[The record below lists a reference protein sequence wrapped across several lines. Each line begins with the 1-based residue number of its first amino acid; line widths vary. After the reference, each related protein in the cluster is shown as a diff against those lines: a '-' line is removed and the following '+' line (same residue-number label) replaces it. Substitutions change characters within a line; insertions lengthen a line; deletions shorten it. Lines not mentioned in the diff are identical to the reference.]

1 MNLEDLNEKQR
12 EAVLYNDGP
21 LLIIAGAGAG
31 KTKTLTTKIAFLIE
45 EKDVSPYNIL
55 AITFTNKAA
64 KEMKDR
70 LFLQIGNDAKKL
82 TVSTFHSFGLK
93 LLRENYERLGYDK
106 NFVIMDSDDSL
117 TVVKKIISSFPD
129 DRVIMLPQDAYY
141 KDQGNISLD
150 ERKLVNYDH
159 PSAFDN
165 ELLKEHI
172 KQLSLG
178 HSVDLPVYSYITY
191 TRQKDSIHIEPGEI
205 IIVEG
210 ILVLEDPILR
220 DLLDIKIFVDAPA
233 DVRFIRRL
241 KRDIMER
248 GRSVDSVIE
257 QYMNVVRPMHMQFV
271 EPSKWYADIIVPE
284 GGQNEVAI
292 DLITTKIRSLLMGI

>member
-1 MNLEDLNEKQR
+1 MKNT
-12 EAVLYNDGP
+12 VIG
-21 LLIIAGAGAG
+21 IAGGTGSG
-31 KTKTLTTKIAFLIE
+31 KT
-45 EKDVSPYNIL
+45 
-55 AITFTNKAA
+55 
-64 KEMKDR
+64 
-70 LFLQIGNDAKKL
+70 
-82 TVSTFHSFGLK
+82 
-93 LLRENYERLGYDK
+93 
-106 NFVIMDSDDSL
+106 

-165 ELLKEHI
+165 ELLIEHI
-172 KQLSLG
+172 KKLSTG
-178 HSVDLPVYSYITY
+178 ISVDLPVSSYITY

-220 DLLDIKIFVDAPA
+220 ELLDIKIFVDAPS

-248 GRSVDSVIE
+248 GRSVDSVID

-284 GGQNEVAI
+284 GGENEVAI

>member
-1 MNLEDLNEKQR
+1 MKNT
-12 EAVLYNDGP
+12 VIG
-21 LLIIAGAGAG
+21 IAGGTGSG
-31 KTKTLTTKIAFLIE
+31 KT
-45 EKDVSPYNIL
+45 
-55 AITFTNKAA
+55 
-64 KEMKDR
+64 
-70 LFLQIGNDAKKL
+70 
-82 TVSTFHSFGLK
+82 
-93 LLRENYERLGYDK
+93 
-106 NFVIMDSDDSL
+106 

-165 ELLKEHI
+165 ELLIEHI
-172 KQLSLG
+172 KKLSTG
-178 HSVDLPVYSYITY
+178 ISVDLPVYSYITY

-210 ILVLEDPILR
+210 ILVLEDPTLR
-220 DLLDIKIFVDAPA
+220 ELLDIKIFVDAPA

-248 GRSVDSVIE
+248 GRSVDSVID

>member
-1 MNLEDLNEKQR
+1 MKHT
-12 EAVLYNDGP
+12 VIG
-21 LLIIAGAGAG
+21 IAGGTGSG
-31 KTKTLTTKIAFLIE
+31 KT
-45 EKDVSPYNIL
+45 
-55 AITFTNKAA
+55 
-64 KEMKDR
+64 
-70 LFLQIGNDAKKL
+70 
-82 TVSTFHSFGLK
+82 
-93 LLRENYERLGYDK
+93 
-106 NFVIMDSDDSL
+106 

>member
-1 MNLEDLNEKQR
+1 MKNTII
-12 EAVLYNDGP
+12 G
-21 LLIIAGAGAG
+21 IAGGTGSG
-31 KTKTLTTKIAFLIE
+31 KT
-45 EKDVSPYNIL
+45 
-55 AITFTNKAA
+55 
-64 KEMKDR
+64 
-70 LFLQIGNDAKKL
+70 
-82 TVSTFHSFGLK
+82 
-93 LLRENYERLGYDK
+93 
-106 NFVIMDSDDSL
+106 
-117 TVVKKIISSFPD
+117 TVVKKIVSSFPN

-165 ELLKEHI
+165 ELLIEHI
-172 KQLSLG
+172 KKLSSG
-178 HSVDLPVYSYITY
+178 ISVDLPVYSYITY
-191 TRQKDSIHIEPGEI
+191 TRQKDSIHIEPSEI

-210 ILVLEDPILR
+210 ILVLEDPMLR
-220 DLLDIKIFVDAPA
+220 ELLDIKIFVDAPA

-248 GRSVDSVIE
+248 GRSVDSVID
-257 QYMNVVRPMHMQFV
+257 QYMNVVRPMHMQYV

-284 GGQNEVAI
+284 GGKNEVAI

>member
-1 MNLEDLNEKQR
+1 MKHT
-12 EAVLYNDGP
+12 VIG
-21 LLIIAGAGAG
+21 IAGGTGSG
-31 KTKTLTTKIAFLIE
+31 KT
-45 EKDVSPYNIL
+45 
-55 AITFTNKAA
+55 
-64 KEMKDR
+64 
-70 LFLQIGNDAKKL
+70 
-82 TVSTFHSFGLK
+82 
-93 LLRENYERLGYDK
+93 
-106 NFVIMDSDDSL
+106 

-210 ILVLEDPILR
+210 MLVLEDPILR

>member
-1 MNLEDLNEKQR
+1 MKNT
-12 EAVLYNDGP
+12 VIG
-21 LLIIAGAGAG
+21 IAGGTGSG
-31 KTKTLTTKIAFLIE
+31 KT
-45 EKDVSPYNIL
+45 
-55 AITFTNKAA
+55 
-64 KEMKDR
+64 
-70 LFLQIGNDAKKL
+70 
-82 TVSTFHSFGLK
+82 
-93 LLRENYERLGYDK
+93 
-106 NFVIMDSDDSL
+106 

-150 ERKLVNYDH
+150 ERKLVNYDL

-165 ELLKEHI
+165 ELLIEHI
-172 KQLSLG
+172 KKLSTG
-178 HSVDLPVYSYITY
+178 ISVDLPVYSYITY

-220 DLLDIKIFVDAPA
+220 ELLDIKIFVDAPS

-248 GRSVDSVIE
+248 GRSVDSVID

-284 GGQNEVAI
+284 GGENEVAI

>member
-1 MNLEDLNEKQR
+1 MLFIWRIFYKKVEIN
-12 EAVLYNDGP
+12 
-21 LLIIAGAGAG
+21 IIAEGNLKKTVIGIAGGTGSG
-31 KTKTLTTKIAFLIE
+31 KT
-45 EKDVSPYNIL
+45 
-55 AITFTNKAA
+55 
-64 KEMKDR
+64 
-70 LFLQIGNDAKKL
+70 
-82 TVSTFHSFGLK
+82 
-93 LLRENYERLGYDK
+93 
-106 NFVIMDSDDSL
+106 

-141 KDQGNISLD
+141 KDQGNISLA

-220 DLLDIKIFVDAPA
+220 DLLDIKIFVDAPS

-248 GRSVDSVIE
+248 GRSVDSVID